1 MAAALSQMNVIRL
14 RDIAERF
21 NLELVGDGDVEISG
35 VCTLRPGLAGRI
47 SFLGDAKRREQL
59 ADTAAGAV
67 IVAARDAASLRGP
80 GLIAKDP
87 YLAYARIARL
97 FDPDRA
103 FAAGC
108 HPSASVA
115 ADTQIGE
122 GCWIGPQV
130 VVESGVVLGA
140 GVFVG
145 PGCVIGRDA
154 RIGED
159 SRLAAQVYV
168 GPRVLIGARCQVQP
182 GAVIGGRGF
191 GNARGPQ
198 GWEEVPQ
205 LGSVR
210 IGDDVEI
217 GANTCID
224 RGAIDDTVIENG
236 VRLDN
241 LIMIAHNCHIGAD
254 TAIAAC
260 TGIAGSTRIG
270 RRCMIGGAAG
280 IAGHIEIADEV
291 VLLGRAMVTG
301 SITQK
306 GVYGSG
312 LPLDEV
318 REWRKTVARVRR
330 LGKLEERLKALERGI
345 GGAAASHTEGEGDD
359 V

>member
-1 MAAALSQMNVIRL
+1 MPALTL
-14 RDIAERF
+14 GEIAQRHG
-21 NLELVGDGDVEISG
+21 LKLVGDADVVIDG
-35 VCTLRPGLAGRI
+35 VCTLLPGRAGGI
-47 SFLGDAKRREQL
+47 AFLSDAKLRARL
-59 ADTAAGAV
+59 AESAASAV
-67 IVAARDAASLRGP
+67 IVSERDAAGLRSA
-80 GLIAKDP
+80 GLIAADP

-103 FAAGC
+103 FAPGRDV
-108 HPSASVA
+108 SARIA
-115 ADTQIGE
+115 ADARIGE
-122 GCWIGPQV
+122 GCWIGPQAV
-130 VVESGVVLGA
+130 IESGVELGP

-145 PGCVIGRDA
+145 PGVVIGRDA
-154 RIGED
+154 RVGEH
-159 SRLAAQVYV
+159 SRLLANVYV
-168 GPRVLIGARCQVQP
+168 GPRVRLGARCQVQP
-182 GAVIGGRGF
+182 GAVIGARGF
-191 GNARGPQ
+191 GNARGPD

-210 IGDDVEI
+210 VGDDVEI

-224 RGAIDDTVIENG
+224 RGTIEDTVIEDG

-241 LIMIAHNCHIGAD
+241 LIQIGHNCRIGAH

-280 IAGHIEIADEV
+280 IAGHIEIADDV

-301 SITQK
+301 SITRK

-330 LGKLEERLKALERGI
+330 LGRLDERVRALERARGMAAVSDTKANED
-345 GGAAASHTEGEGDD
+345 GA
-359 V
+359 

>member
-1 MAAALSQMNVIRL
+1 MTTVTLGELAQRFGLKPVGDPSLTIDGVCGLLPGRAGGIAFLSDAKLRERLAETAATVVIVRESDVARL
-14 RDIAERF
+14 R
-21 NLELVGDGDVEISG
+21 
-35 VCTLRPGLAGRI
+35 
-47 SFLGDAKRREQL
+47 
-59 ADTAAGAV
+59 GA
-67 IVAARDAASLRGP
+67 
-80 GLIAKDP
+80 GLIAADP

-103 FAAGC
+103 FSPGR
-108 HPSASVA
+108 HDSAQI
-115 ADTQIGE
+115 ADDARVGA
-122 GCWIGPQV
+122 GCWIGPQAV
-130 VVESGVVLGA
+130 IESGAELGE

-145 PGCVIGRDA
+145 PGVVIGRDA
-154 RIGED
+154 RIGEG
-159 SRLAAQVYV
+159 SRLLAKVYI
-168 GPRVLIGARCQVQP
+168 GPRVHLGARCQVQP
-182 GAVIGGRGF
+182 GAVVGGRGF
-191 GNARGPQ
+191 GNARGPD

-224 RGAIDDTVIENG
+224 RGTIDDTVIEDG

-241 LIMIAHNCHIGAD
+241 LIQIAHNCHIGAH

-280 IAGHIEIADEV
+280 IAGHLEIADDV
-291 VLLGRAMVTG
+291 MLMGRTMVTG
-301 SITQK
+301 SITRK

-312 LPLDEV
+312 LPSDEV

-330 LGKLEERLKALERGI
+330 LGRLEERIKALERQH
-345 GGAAASHTEGEGDD
+345 GAENAPDTEANGDD
-359 V
+359 A

>member
-1 MAAALSQMNVIRL
+1 MNAILL
-14 RDIAERF
+14 RELAERF
-21 NLELVGDGDVEISG
+21 GLELVGDGAVQIQG
-35 VCTLRPGLAGRI
+35 VCTLQPGVPGRI
-47 SFLGDAKRREQL
+47 GFLSDARRRVQL
-59 ADTAAGAV
+59 ATTAAGAV
-67 IVAARDAASLRGP
+67 IVGAADAGALRGP

-97 FDPDRA
+97 FDPDRD
-103 FAAGC
+103 FEAGR
-108 HPSASVA
+108 HPTAVVA
-115 ADTQIGE
+115 GDAHVGE
-122 GCWIGPQV
+122 GCWVGAQAVI
-130 VVESGVVLGA
+130 ESGAVLGA

-145 PGCVIGRDA
+145 PGCVIARDA
-154 RIGED
+154 RVGD
-159 SRLAAQVYV
+159 GSRFAAQVHV
-168 GPRVLIGARCQVQP
+168 GPRVVIGARCQVQP
-182 GAVIGGRGF
+182 GAVIGSRGF

-224 RGAIDDTVIENG
+224 RGTIEDTVIEDN

-241 LIMIAHNCHIGAD
+241 LIQIAHNCHIGAH

-260 TGIAGSTRIG
+260 TGIAGSARIG
-270 RRCMIGGAAG
+270 RRCMIGGAVG
-280 IAGHIEIADEV
+280 IAGHIEIADDV
-291 VLLGRAMVTG
+291 VVLGRAMVTG
-301 SITQK
+301 SIAQK
-306 GVYGSG
+306 GIYGSG

-330 LGKLEERLKALERGI
+330 LGKLEQRLRTLERGS
-345 GGAAASHTEGEGDD
+345 GDAAAEQTQGEGDD

>member
-1 MAAALSQMNVIRL
+1 MNSILLRELAA
-14 RDIAERF
+14 RF
-21 NLELVGDGDVEISG
+21 DLELVGDGAVQIHG
-35 VCTLRPGLAGRI
+35 VCTLQPGLPGRI
-47 SFLGDAKRREQL
+47 GFLGDPKRRDQL
-59 ADTAAGAV
+59 ATTAAAAV
-67 IVAARDAASLRGP
+67 IVDAREAAGLRGP

-87 YLAYARIARL
+87 SLAYARIARL
-97 FDPDRA
+97 FDPDRE
-103 FAAGC
+103 FSVGRHPAAI
-108 HPSASVA
+108 VA
-115 ADTQIGE
+115 EDARVGP
-122 GCWIGPQV
+122 GCWIGPQAV
-130 VVESGVVLGA
+130 IESGAVLGA
-140 GVFVG
+140 GSFVG
-145 PGCVIGRDA
+145 AGCFIGRDA
-154 RIGED
+154 RIGEGC
-159 SRLAAQVYV
+159 RFVAQVYV
-168 GPRVLIGARCQVQP
+168 GPRVIIGARCQVQP

-191 GNARGPQ
+191 GNVRGPQ

-224 RGAIDDTVIENG
+224 RGAIDDTVIEDG

-241 LIMIAHNCHIGAD
+241 LIMIAHNCRIGAQ

-280 IAGHIEIADEV
+280 IAGHIEIADDV

-330 LGKLEERLKALERGI
+330 LGRLEERLRALERQS
-345 GGAAASHTEGEGDD
+345 GGSVAGQTRDEGYD

>member
-1 MAAALSQMNVIRL
+1 MNAIRL

-21 NLELVGDGDVEISG
+21 DLELVGDGDVEISG
-35 VCTLRPGLAGRI
+35 VCTLKPGLPGRI
-47 SFLGDAKRREQL
+47 GFLSDSRRRDQL
-59 ADTAAGAV
+59 ATTAAGAV
-67 IVAARDAASLRGP
+67 IVGARDAAILTRP

-97 FDPDRA
+97 FDPDRP
-103 FAAGC
+103 FAPGRHATAVVADD
-108 HPSASVA
+108 AS
-115 ADTQIGE
+115 IGD
-122 GCWIGPQV
+122 GCWIGPHAV
-130 VVESGVVLGA
+130 IESGAQLGA

-145 PGCVIGRDA
+145 PGCVIARDA
-154 RIGED
+154 RVGD
-159 SRLAAQVYV
+159 DCRFSAQVHV

-224 RGAIDDTVIENG
+224 RGAIDDTVIEDG

-241 LIMIAHNCHIGAD
+241 LIMIAHNCQIGAH
-254 TAIAAC
+254 TEIAAC

-270 RRCMIGGAAG
+270 QRCMIGGAVG
-280 IAGHIEIADEV
+280 IAGHLEIADDV
-291 VLLGRAMVTG
+291 VLLGRAMVIG
-301 SITQK
+301 SITHK

-312 LPLDEV
+312 LPLDEA

-330 LGKLEERLKALERGI
+330 LGKLDERLKALERQLGDGRI
-345 GGAAASHTEGEGDD
+345 GGDAASNMQGEGDD